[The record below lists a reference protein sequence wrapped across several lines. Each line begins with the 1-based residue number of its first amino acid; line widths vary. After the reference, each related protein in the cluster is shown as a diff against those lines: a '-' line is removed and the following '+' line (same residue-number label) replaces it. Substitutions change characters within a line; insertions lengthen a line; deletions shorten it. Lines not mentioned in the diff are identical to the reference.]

1 MLGLLFLS
9 LIQLVTAIP
18 YRLDDS
24 SIYTKRYHGSSK
36 RTDGDPPP
44 ADPCGAENGACN
56 SATVDLTPVPTLGY
70 KAAEHEDYPP
80 YANARDLMLLS
91 QLIEVRATESQ
102 NFNPDKVI
110 FEWAAKVG
118 IDLNDEPTVPQ
129 APPVP
134 AKPPATA
141 VGRRIVGRDSWAE
154 RARKSGEDAYLASWQ
169 LWVRTLGK
177 ATDTVA
183 IAQQPQ
189 LCTQLTS
196 STVDGCKQGVRA
208 QVAYCKQALRDRIAS
223 CKDDVRRWIDKC
235 KKKNPFN
242 FGSCEVQRPAKML
255 TCESQRIDIPFCEL
269 NRLTASCCEGT
280 RPQLQGMCAAGLSPA
295 KLQEQSQ
302 KVQAICSIAT
312 ALAKSAIKSCMY
324 SLSPSLLHFYLV
336 KFLKQLS
343 LDSY

>member
-1 MLGLLFLS
+1 MLGLLFLT

-36 RTDGDPPP
+36 HTDGDSPP
-44 ADPCGAENGACN
+44 ADPCGAENGICN
-56 SATVDLTPVPTLGY
+56 SATVGLTPVPTLGY

-91 QLIEVRATESQ
+91 RLIEVRATESQ

-129 APPVP
+129 VPPIPEKPPV
-134 AKPPATA
+134 AA
-141 VGRRIVGRDSWAE
+141 VGRRIVLDSWAE
-154 RARKSGEDAYLASWQ
+154 RARKSGEEAYLASWQ
-169 LWVRTLGK
+169 LWVTTLGK

-196 STVDGCKQGVRA
+196 STVDGCKKGVRA
-208 QVAYCKQALRDRIAS
+208 QAAYCKQALRDKIAN
-223 CKDDVRRWIDKC
+223 CKEDVGRWVDNC
-235 KKKNPFN
+235 KKNNRFN
-242 FGSCEVQRPAKML
+242 LGWCEAQRPGKML
-255 TCESQRIDIPFCEL
+255 ACESQRLDIPFCEL

-324 SLSPSLLHFYLV
+324 SLSSLLHHFFFSQV
-336 KFLKQLS
+336 F
-343 LDSY
+343 